1 VPNIKSAEKRVI
13 VSAKKRALNMA
24 QKSRLK
30 TIVKSVEKALADN
43 DPNVNEYLRA
53 AYKALDKA
61 AAKGLIHKNA
71 AARKKSRLS
80 KKIATAVAA
89 NQG

>member
-30 TIVKSVEKALADN
+30 TIVKRVEKALADN

>member
-1 VPNIKSAEKRVI
+1 MPNIKSAEKRVI

-30 TIVKSVEKALADN
+30 TIVKRVEKALADN